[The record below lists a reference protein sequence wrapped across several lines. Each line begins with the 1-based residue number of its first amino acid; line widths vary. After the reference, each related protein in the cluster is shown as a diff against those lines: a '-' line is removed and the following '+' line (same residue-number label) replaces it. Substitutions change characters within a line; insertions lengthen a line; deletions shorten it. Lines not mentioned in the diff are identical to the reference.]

1 MDADNPDIIGRL
13 GAVFGGE
20 PKSEPAEAP
29 AAAEAE
35 TEAEDQAADQPEQE
49 PESEEV
55 AAEESQA
62 EVEIEVEGQ
71 KMTKAQIAEALSKA
85 KDYTQKTQS
94 VAEERRRVEVERRL
108 FQETQAFTQ
117 AVSDEIA
124 QLKAIDSQLEQFR
137 RVDLSQYDTDQLARM
152 QLTAASLREDKAKLQ
167 ESLQQKQGQFK
178 QRVYQSWDEMTDSA
192 RKVITKELPDWEAN
206 ATKIAEYAL
215 AQGFQFEA
223 ITGYDRTT
231 RERVGPGVVDP
242 AFAKALYKAWKWD
255 QLQGNKAVATAKA
268 KAAPVVKPGAQS
280 PNTQPRIVKEQRDRL
295 KKTGSVQDAQA
306 LLKRFF

>member
-1 MDADNPDIIGRL
+1 MDAENSDIIGRL

-20 PKSEPAEAP
+20 PKPEPAPAP
-29 AAAEAE
+29 AAEEAE
-35 TEAEDQAADQPEQE
+35 TEVVDQAEDQPADEV
-49 PESEEV
+49 ESEEV
-55 AAEESQA
+55 ETEES
-62 EVEIEVEGQ
+62 EPEIEVEGQ

-85 KDYTQKTQS
+85 KDYTQKTQT
-94 VAEERRRVEVERRL
+94 VAEEKRRLEVERRL
-108 FQETQAFTQ
+108 FQETQAFQQ
-117 AVSDEIA
+117 AASKEAA
-124 QLKAIDSQLEQFR
+124 QLSAIDTELNSYMAVDVSTLDQETFGRMRHRIDVLRENKARLE
-137 RVDLSQYDTDQLARM
+137 D
-152 QLTAASLREDKAKLQ
+152 SLR
-167 ESLQQKQGQFK
+167 SKQGEFRK
-178 QRVYQSWDEMTDSA
+178 QVYESWDQMTESA
-192 RKVITKELPDWEAN
+192 RKVITKELPDWDAN

-255 QLQGNKAVATAKA
+255 QLQGTKAVAVAKA
-268 KAAPVVKPGAQS
+268 KAAPVLKPGAQTAN
-280 PNTQPRIVKEQRDRL
+280 PQQRIVKEQRDRL